1 MKWVTWQNIGVDRM
15 ASAWLIGRW
24 IDPKAEFTFIPFGE
38 KASPKDGEP
47 FDIPGERLSHHGGH
61 CTFYAILHEHRIDDP
76 VLARV
81 AQIVDEADEIHEI
94 LIEHAAAKSVIAA
107 AYFNHLAGAR
117 NLNLRAIARGT
128 NPESEFSAK
137 TLEGLQRDGLML
149 PEGTPQKLTRA
160 DLERTRQIISFCE
173 LPTEYQQIGVS
184 RSVLNV
190 ERWNDVPQV
199 SENYEKARDK
209 IVEHLGIMMK

>member
-1 MKWVTWQNIGVDRM
+1 MNK
-15 ASAWLIGRW
+15 
-24 IDPKAEFTFIPFGE
+24 DPIIIFVCE
-38 KASPKDGEP
+38 
-47 FDIPGERLSHHGGH
+47 HG
-61 CTFYAILHEHRIDDP
+61 
-76 VLARV
+76 
-81 AQIVDEADEIHEI
+81 
-94 LIEHAAAKSVIAA
+94 AAKSVIAA